1 MGYTIVVTS
10 GKGGTGKSTVTAA
23 CGTALA
29 LRGKSVLLIDC
40 DWGLRCLD
48 LMLGITSETVYDL
61 GDIIYGNCDIHNA
74 IYEVPGINGLYVI
87 PAPNSVD
94 YLNKADEISN
104 LCKSLANDFD
114 YIIIDCPAGVDKGFR
129 AAVAPAN
136 LALVVVTPDA
146 VSVRDAEKV
155 GELLKRNGIKNQ
167 RLIINKFKRSVLRYE
182 STKNLD
188 KIIDSVSIQLIGVV
202 PEDKNVQ
209 HLEALGQPIYGNS
222 RAASAFRRIA
232 ARIEGEDVALPRIL

>member
-87 PAPNSVD
+87 PDPNSV
-94 YLNKADEISN
+94 E
-104 LCKSLANDFD
+104 
-114 YIIIDCPAGVDKGFR
+114 GWR
-129 AAVAPAN
+129 A
-136 LALVVVTPDA
+136 
-146 VSVRDAEKV
+146 S
-155 GELLKRNGIKNQ
+155 
-167 RLIINKFKRSVLRYE
+167 
-182 STKNLD
+182 
-188 KIIDSVSIQLIGVV
+188 
-202 PEDKNVQ
+202 
-209 HLEALGQPIYGNS
+209 
-222 RAASAFRRIA
+222 
-232 ARIEGEDVALPRIL
+232 